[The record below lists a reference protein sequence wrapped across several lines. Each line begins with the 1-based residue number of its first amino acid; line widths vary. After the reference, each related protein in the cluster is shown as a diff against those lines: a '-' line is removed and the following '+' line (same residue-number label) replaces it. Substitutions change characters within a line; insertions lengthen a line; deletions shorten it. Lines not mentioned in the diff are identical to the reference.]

1 MSDPVNVG
9 GPVPPEL
16 PRAESGRRLKS
27 RRRFRDRARKG
38 LAVLPS
44 MLTLGN
50 LVCGFYAIIHVA
62 SIQWHEG
69 APTAAHSD
77 AFRYAALAIFLAMIF
92 DMLDGRVARMTRTTS
107 DFGGQLDSLA
117 DAVTFG
123 VAPGVMVAMMHS
135 NARYDYA
142 FPFWSKVAWVF
153 GAAYACGAVIR
164 LARFNCENS
173 SHDED
178 AHKYFKG
185 LPSPAAAA
193 VVATLVLLHDFL
205 TSGNPRVDR
214 VKWIAPALV
223 DIPRLLPFAALFA
236 GYLMVSTFRYVHV
249 ANVLFRGRKPAE
261 YLTGLVFGGVIFA
274 LFPEVAAAVL
284 CCGFALTGPIGAFL
298 GWMRGT
304 SHPAPAPLPPPLST
318 APPLSAPTPTDKP
331 APGTTH

>member
-1 MSDPVNVG
+1 MSEPVTG
-9 GPVPPEL
+9 APVPEL
-16 PRAESGRRLKS
+16 PRNESGRRLKS

-62 SIQWHEG
+62 SIQWQGGHPLPQH
-69 APTAAHSD
+69 AD
-77 AFRYAALAIFLAMIF
+77 AFRHAALAIFLAMVF

-135 NARYDYA
+135 VARYDYA
-142 FPFWSKVAWVF
+142 QPFWSKMAWVF

-185 LPSPAAAA
+185 LPSPAAAS
-193 VVATLVLLHDFL
+193 VIATLVLLTDFL
-205 TSGNPRVDR
+205 GSGNPRVER
-214 VKWIAPALV
+214 VLWIAPAGDV
-223 DIPRLLPFAALFA
+223 IPRLLPFAALFA
-236 GYLMVSTFRYVHV
+236 GYLMVSTFRYIHV

-284 CCGFALTGPIGAFL
+284 CCGFALTGPAGAFL

-304 SHPAPAPLPPPLST
+304 HPAPAPAPAPQPAAPSPPPTLP
-318 APPLSAPTPTDKP
+318 ADKP
-331 APGTTH
+331 APGTTL

>member
-1 MSDPVNVG
+1 MSDPVNAG
-9 GPVPPEL
+9 GPVPAEPA
-16 PRAESGRRLKS
+16 RAESGRRLKS

-62 SIQWHEG
+62 SIQWQSGKPDVHH
-69 APTAAHSD
+69 AD
-77 AFRYAALAIFLAMIF
+77 AFRHAALAIFLAMVF

-135 NARYDYA
+135 VAKYDYGEL
-142 FPFWSKVAWVF
+142 FWSKMAWVF

-173 SHDED
+173 SHDEE

-185 LPSPAAAA
+185 LPSPAAAS
-193 VVATLVLLHDFL
+193 VIATLVLLTDFL
-205 TSGNPRVDR
+205 GSNNPRVER
-214 VKWIAPALV
+214 VHWIAPAGEV
-223 DIPRLLPFAALFA
+223 IRQLLPFAALLA
-236 GYLMVSTFRYVHV
+236 GYLMVSTFRYIHV

-274 LFPEVAAAVL
+274 LFPEVAAVVL
-284 CCGFALTGPIGAFL
+284 CCGFALTGPVGAFL
-298 GWMRGT
+298 GWMRGGHPT
-304 SHPAPAPLPPPLST
+304 PAPAPAPQPATPVLPTS
-318 APPLSAPTPTDKP
+318 DKP
-331 APGTTH
+331 APGTSH